1 MSTIKEQFDITG
13 MSCAACSA
21 HVEKSVRK
29 LSGIDDVKV
38 NLLENSMVAVHD
50 ESVTANDI
58 INAVKSGGY
67 GASLH
72 GVKKSAVNGEDSET
86 DVMKKRLIYSVCF
99 LIPLM
104 YVSMGHMINA
114 PFTEF
119 FMQNEYLA
127 VYALT
132 QLLLTL
138 PVIFINFKFF
148 RSGTKAVL
156 HGAPNMDT
164 LVASGSAA
172 ALIYGI
178 YSLYC
183 ICIFSGKG
191 DFHTAHGYAMNLYF
205 ESSAMILTL
214 ITVGKYL
221 EARAKKHTS
230 DAVSALMKLA
240 PQEAHVIR
248 DGKELTVSAE
258 ELITGDEIIVKT
270 GESIPCDGTVTGG
283 SGLVDESAVT
293 GESIPVT
300 KESGDKL
307 TGATILKS
315 GYLTFRAEAVGKD
328 TMFAKIIELVRS
340 AAADKAPVARIADKV
355 CGVFV
360 PAVMLI
366 ALITFIIWL
375 ILGKT
380 VGEAL
385 GFAIS
390 VLVISCPCA
399 LGLATPT
406 AIMAGTGR
414 GAQMGILFKTASA
427 LETLAGVQ
435 AVVTDKTGTLTYGK
449 PTVTDI
455 IPFEST
461 SEDELISLAASLES
475 KSEHP
480 LSMAILEKAGEK
492 ALSDVT
498 DFSQISGGGISGKIN
513 GKELLAGNAELLYGR
528 GISFEQAENLSA
540 EGKTVLYFAY
550 DGKYI
555 GLIAVS
561 DLLKE
566 DSATA
571 VAELKKSGVEVTMLT
586 GDNETTAKAIAEKA
600 GIESVIAGVKPDDK
614 ESAVR
619 ELMADGKITAM
630 VGDGINDAPALARAD
645 IGIAV
650 GGGTDAAIDSADV
663 ILMHGNFSDCVKA
676 VGLSRAVMRN
686 IKQNLF
692 WAFFYNVLGI
702 PVAAGVLF
710 SRFGI
715 KLNPMIGSFAMSLSS
730 LFVVSNALRL
740 RYFGKKEEI
749 NHMAEKNILKGDNN
763 MEKTMKIEGMMC
775 SHCTGRVSE
784 ALNAIDGVT
793 ATVSLDDGGKA
804 VISLKKDVDDAVLTK
819 AVTDAGYKVTKI
831 E

>member
-1 MSTIKEQFDITG
+1 MMGGKHMSTIKEQFDITG

-72 GVKKSAVNGEDSET
+72 GAEKSAVNGEDSET

-114 PFTEF
+114 PFTGF

-366 ALITFIIWL
+366 ALVTFIVWL

-380 VGEAL
+380 VHPGLSILLPIHLYFPGESHEGMDVLVSFACHIVLERLTVLDRRLTGRGDDHSLCVPTKFRHDSRAEMFDDYFDTLGDVGFVQIHEPGDLAL
-385 GFAIS
+385 GF
-390 VLVISCPCA
+390 V
-399 LGLATPT
+399 GL
-406 AIMAGTGR
+406 IQR
-414 GAQMGILFKTASA
+414 VSFNL
-427 LETLAGVQ
+427 LVQ
-435 AVVTDKTGTLTYGK
+435 AVICIIR
-449 PTVTDI
+449 DI
-455 IPFEST
+455 VLQHIQNEAF
-461 SEDELISLAASLES
+461 
-475 KSEHP
+475 
-480 LSMAILEKAGEK
+480 
-492 ALSDVT
+492 
-498 DFSQISGGGISGKIN
+498 
-513 GKELLAGNAELLYGR
+513 LYG
-528 GISFEQAENLSA
+528 
-540 EGKTVLYFAY
+540 
-550 DGKYI
+550 
-555 GLIAVS
+555 
-561 DLLKE
+561 LLH
-566 DSATA
+566 
-571 VAELKKSGVEVTMLT
+571 GV
-586 GDNETTAKAIAEKA
+586 IF
-600 GIESVIAGVKPDDK
+600 
-614 ESAVR
+614 
-619 ELMADGKITAM
+619 
-630 VGDGINDAPALARAD
+630 PALDYNRYWYKSSQNNY
-645 IGIAV
+645 
-650 GGGTDAAIDSADV
+650 T
-663 ILMHGNFSDCVKA
+663 
-676 VGLSRAVMRN
+676 
-686 IKQNLF
+686 KQKRTPPG
-692 WAFFYNVLGI
+692 FY
-702 PVAAGVLF
+702 A
-710 SRFGI
+710 
-715 KLNPMIGSFAMSLSS
+715 
-730 LFVVSNALRL
+730 
-740 RYFGKKEEI
+740 
-749 NHMAEKNILKGDNN
+749 
-763 MEKTMKIEGMMC
+763 
-775 SHCTGRVSE
+775 
-784 ALNAIDGVT
+784 
-793 ATVSLDDGGKA
+793 
-804 VISLKKDVDDAVLTK
+804 
-819 AVTDAGYKVTKI
+819 
-831 E
+831 